1 MAETIF
7 DKYGGLP
14 TVSQIVHDFYRDVL
28 ANDMLKPYFTGINM
42 SVLMD
47 HQVKLFS
54 HVLGGPVQFDL
65 TRLKTAHQDLAIN
78 DEAFQEVAQILQET
92 LEDAGMEDDDV
103 VTVMEIV
110 ASTYHDIVSP

>member
-1 MAETIF
+1 MPDTLF

-28 ANDMLKPYFTGINM
+28 ANDMLKPYFKGINM

-65 TRLKTAHQDLAIN
+65 SRLKKAHQDLAIN
-78 DEAFQEVAQILQET
+78 DDAFQEVAQILQET
-92 LEDAGMEDDDV
+92 LEDAGMEDGDV
-103 VTVMEIV
+103 STVMGIV
-110 ASTYHDIVSP
+110 ASTYNDIVSQ